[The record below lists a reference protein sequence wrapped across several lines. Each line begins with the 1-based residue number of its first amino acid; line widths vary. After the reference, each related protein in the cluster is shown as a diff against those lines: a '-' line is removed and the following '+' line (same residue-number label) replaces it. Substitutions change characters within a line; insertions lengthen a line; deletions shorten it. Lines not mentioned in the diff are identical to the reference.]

1 MDLAAPWVEEGA
13 PWVEE
18 EGELEGHSGS
28 NKHLGCVKIHSGDL

>member
-1 MDLAAPWVEEGA
+1 MDLAA

-28 NKHLGCVKIHSGDL
+28 NKHLGCAKIHSGDL